1 MIYVNNKQKRQEL
14 KKLEVWQDIKEAPYI
29 EIKNLYKSFD
39 GNTIIDNLNLSI
51 YKTELFSLLGAS
63 GCGKTT
69 LLRMLSGL
77 EYPDSGNIFIDG
89 VDVTYIPAYKRPVSM
104 VFQSYALFP
113 HMSVF
118 EHVAFGLK
126 HEIRAP
132 KIRHSIT
139 DIFKSPKKS

>member
-118 EHVAFGLK
+118 ENVAFGLK
-126 HEIRAP
+126 LYVSTFSALFIV
-132 KIRHSIT
+132 IVN
-139 DIFKSPKKS
+139 FFLL